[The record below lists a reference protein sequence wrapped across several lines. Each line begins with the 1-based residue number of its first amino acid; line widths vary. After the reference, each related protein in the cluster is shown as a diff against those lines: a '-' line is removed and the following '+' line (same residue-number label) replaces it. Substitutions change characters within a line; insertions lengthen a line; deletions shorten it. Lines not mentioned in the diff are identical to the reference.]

1 MITIRYIGEKATR
14 PIHFPKTVN
23 GTIRA
28 MMLKVI
34 EVAYTGSDALLLI
47 NGVLAVLII

>member
-1 MITIRYIGEKATR
+1 MITLRYIGEKDTS
-14 PIHFPKTVN
+14 PIHLPSAVN

-28 MMLKVI
+28 IMLNVI
-34 EVAYTGSDALLLI
+34 EVAYTGKEALLLI